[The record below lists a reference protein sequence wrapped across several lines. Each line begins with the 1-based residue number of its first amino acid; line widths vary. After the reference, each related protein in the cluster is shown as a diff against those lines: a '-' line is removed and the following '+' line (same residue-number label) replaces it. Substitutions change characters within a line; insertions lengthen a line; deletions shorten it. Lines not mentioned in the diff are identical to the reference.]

1 MSKALDELGGKCPY
15 MPFLGRGQ
23 MSEGAHVRPPHTL
36 VFLYKNGDSGGT
48 HCTDMFPD
56 EWKTHINN
64 RLTKAKRTL
73 ETVYNLHITV

>member
-48 HCTDMFPD
+48 HCTDMFS
-56 EWKTHINN
+56 
-64 RLTKAKRTL
+64 
-73 ETVYNLHITV
+73 